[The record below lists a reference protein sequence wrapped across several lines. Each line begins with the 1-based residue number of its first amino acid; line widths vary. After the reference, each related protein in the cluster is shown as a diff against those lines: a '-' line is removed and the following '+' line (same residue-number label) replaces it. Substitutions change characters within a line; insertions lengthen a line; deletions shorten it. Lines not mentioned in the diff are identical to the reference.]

1 MVWGV
6 HGARFPSKQPTN
18 VPSPKICEIFGDDSN
33 HEDDHDSQNQAT
45 GNNNQEGN
53 NESQNQGNQ
62 SNHQEN
68 NMESGSQSIA
78 VEEEQTSEI
87 VMGMQFPSP
96 DSLFDT
102 YQELA
107 RVRGF
112 SVVKRTSKKASEED
126 YKYDLM
132 VCDKSGTSKAQNSS
146 KRVDC

>member
-1 MVWGV
+1 MSEISS
-6 HGARFPSKQPTN
+6 R
-18 VPSPKICEIFGDDSN
+18 IREIFGDDSN
-33 HEDDHDSQNQAT
+33 HEDDHDPQNQAT

-53 NESQNQGNQ
+53 NESQSQGNQ

-78 VEEEQTSEI
+78 VEEEQTNEI
-87 VMGMQFPSP
+87 MTGMQFPSL

-102 YQELA
+102 YQEHA

-126 YKYDLM
+126 YKYALM
-132 VCDKSGTSKAQNSS
+132 VCDKSGTSKAQKSS
-146 KRVDC
+146 KRVDCKARLNAKTS